1 MPCTKKLI
9 LFQAR
14 YSEGEKS
21 ISKEIQQYME
31 MTHEL
36 KLEIIKKD
44 GALEQK
50 SNLIE
55 DLRRQL
61 DCEIN
66 GLKTYEKG
74 IHTLI
79 IFQHK
84 IIFILLQNN
93 CFQGYTGIILS
104 VHPVYKNLVSVKALA
119 RVLSHI

>member
-1 MPCTKKLI
+1 
-9 LFQAR
+9 
-14 YSEGEKS
+14 
-21 ISKEIQQYME
+21 

-61 DCEIN
+61 DCEIT

-104 VHPVYKNLVSVKALA
+104 VHPVYKNSSFCQSTGESIKSHLVTTLVQFAVIDQLWHCSVI
-119 RVLSHI
+119 SFS